1 MISFFSVTTTA
12 TLWLLA
18 IFVHADSVR
27 VSTLNHG
34 QTEPLQFN
42 SFTGGTRVERGRVL
56 KKVSKSKVTKKSNA
70 PKVNKS
76 NAPKVNKSNAP
87 KVNKSNAPKVTS
99 CNSCY
104 TAADSEAFLAAL
116 GNINNYAST
125 AGLVLNIC
133 AGQTIDASV
142 YGGLLMTNP
151 SSLPCKKY
159 KLTINCCGGLSNC
172 VLRYIGE
179 YGYHLP
185 SFLYFFS
192 DDPYYGDF
200 SNQVA
205 MSLTV
210 NGITFS
216 TSATSD
222 VADYFLTL
230 PTTLSN
236 CTNTVQ
242 GSFKA
247 IGNFDHT
254 FTFNTYT
261 IG

>member
-56 KKVSKSKVTKKSNA
+56 KKVSKSKVTKKS
-70 PKVNKS
+70 K
-76 NAPKVNKSNAP
+76 APKVNKSNAP

>member
-56 KKVSKSKVTKKSNA
+56 KKVSKSKVTKKSKA

-76 NAPKVNKSNAP
+76 NAPKVT
-87 KVNKSNAPKVTS
+87 KSNAPKVTS

-104 TAADSEAFLAAL
+104 TAADSEAFIAAL

-142 YGGLLMTNP
+142 YGGLLLTNP

-185 SFLYFFS
+185 SFVYFFS

-247 IGNFDHT
+247 IGNVGHT